1 MLHVDGVVEPVGDVE
16 DEEEGGVDGEGVLVK
31 LLLELFPLVRKVL
44 LHVVGR
50 LGTVLGLESRK
61 NNAFRDL

>member
-1 MLHVDGVVEPVGDVE
+1 MLHVDGVVEPVGDIE

-44 LHVVGR
+44 LHVVR
-50 LGTVLGLESRK
+50 GL
-61 NNAFRDL
+61 